1 VKGIIIMPVYEYRCE
16 KCEGQFEATQS
27 VHARPEDT
35 VCPHCHA
42 QSATRIISAC
52 ASTVR
57 GERKPGFQEMKAYNM
72 LNERMSKF
80 SKLPPLGGKR
90 DAPPLNMT
98 MPPDASDAGGHAG
111 GTSGSS

>member
-1 VKGIIIMPVYEYRCE
+1 MPVYEYRCG

-35 VCPHCHA
+35 VCPHCNA

-52 ASTVR
+52 ASTVK
-57 GERKPGFQEMKAYNM
+57 GDRKPGFKEMKAYNM

-80 SKLPPLGGKR
+80 SKLPPLIGKR
-90 DAPPLNMT
+90 NAPPPNMT
-98 MPPDASDAGGHAG
+98 MPPDMSSSGGNEG
-111 GTSGSS
+111 GPSGSS